1 MSSDIHIQ
9 RAVRALRSGGLVL
22 HATEGVWGIAC
33 DPFSRDAVTR
43 LLALKQR
50 RVEKGL
56 IVIGAGPECFER
68 ELAAL
73 TAAER
78 AGVLASWP
86 GAVTWLL
93 PNVRFPFWITG
104 THPNV
109 AVRVPGHPQARAL
122 CRAFGSPLVSTSANV
137 AGRPAAR
144 TALRARRTIGRR
156 SDVAYVLPGD
166 TLGRVGP
173 SEIRTLSGESVRGAA
188 RGS

>member
-1 MSSDIHIQ
+1 M
-9 RAVRALRSGGLVL
+9 

-50 RVEKGL
+50 GVDKGL
-56 IVIGAGPECFER
+56 IVIGAGPECFEP
-68 ELAAL
+68 ELALL
-73 TAAER
+73 TASAR
-78 AGVLASWP
+78 ARVLASWP

-93 PNVRFPFWITG
+93 PNERFPMWITG
-104 THPNV
+104 THHNV

-144 TALRARRTIGRR
+144 TELRARRALGRAP
-156 SDVAYVLPGD
+156 DIAYVLPGD
-166 TLGRVGP
+166 TLGHAGP
-173 SEIRTLSGESVRGAA
+173 SEIRTLSGDFVRGGV
-188 RGS
+188 RGP